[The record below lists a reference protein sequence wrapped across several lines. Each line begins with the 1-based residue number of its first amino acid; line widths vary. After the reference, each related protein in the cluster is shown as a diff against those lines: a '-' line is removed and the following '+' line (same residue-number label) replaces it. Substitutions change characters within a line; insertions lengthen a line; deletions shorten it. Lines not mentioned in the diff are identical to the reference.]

1 MLKAPAAPTHCAQAI
16 QAADHLLRCSAS
28 SVILRFGLTTDS
40 CLTQAARGPQRRCLA
55 GARGPQE
62 VIVMSSPYPRDFS
75 LLAKI
80 QAMREEEIAKLAE
93 QRERLEKMRRWRI

>member
-1 MLKAPAAPTHCAQAI
+1 
-16 QAADHLLRCSAS
+16 
-28 SVILRFGLTTDS
+28 
-40 CLTQAARGPQRRCLA
+40 
-55 GARGPQE
+55 
-62 VIVMSSPYPRDFS
+62 MSSPYPRDFS